1 MNSWQ
6 NFLLV
11 DVCLQYGLSQTE
23 QAILLAKFP
32 DENTVNDNNQ
42 VADQSL
48 ENPLLPDSEDTV
60 RKHMWN
66 MYHKRLSPQPDREG
80 FPDYNQRIRDKDA
93 KFLAW
98 LKPKYLE
105 WLRTQNYNIAP
116 PVPASTDNPFIPLND
131 IITEQHLLFGRER
144 EIARVFETLNSGSS
158 VALIG
163 EKKIG
168 KSSLLQAIYQ
178 QAQYQLLKPRKAI
191 YLNLSL
197 IFNDEDFYDELCY
210 QVGIPVSKGRQLI
223 RELQKQQLLLL
234 LDEVQQMTWDGFT
247 RELRQQLRGLADGQ
261 ANPPLRLVIAASEHL
276 DVLFPDSR
284 DNPSPFQGVCIEEL
298 IQPWDENMV
307 RGFIDSRLVN
317 TQVSFTEEEII
328 QLTQESGGHPQR
340 LMYWCHRTYSRYIER
355 MKTEL

>member
-1 MNSWQ
+1 MNYWQ
-6 NFLLV
+6 NFLIV
-11 DVCLQYGLSQTE
+11 EVCLQYGLSQKE
-23 QAILLAKFP
+23 QAILLAKFS

-42 VADQSL
+42 IADQSL
-48 ENPLLPDSEDTV
+48 ENSQLPISAETV
-60 RKHMWN
+60 RRQMWTIYN
-66 MYHKRLSPQPDREG
+66 ERLSPQPDREG
-80 FPDYNQRIRDKDA
+80 FPDYNLKSRDKDA
-93 KFLAW
+93 RFLAW
-98 LKPKYLE
+98 LKPQYLE
-105 WLRTQNYNIAP
+105 WVRSQNNNIAP
-116 PVPASTDNPFIPLND
+116 AVPASTDNPFIPLND

-144 EIARVFETLNSGSS
+144 EITRVFETLNSGSS

-168 KSSLLQAIYQ
+168 KSSLLKAIYQ
-178 QAQYQLLKPRKAI
+178 QAQHRLLKTRKAI

-197 IFNDEDFYDELCY
+197 IFNDDDFYDELCY
-210 QVGIPVSKGRQLI
+210 QVEIPVSKGRQLI

-234 LDEVQQMTWDGFT
+234 LDEVERMTWDGFT

-284 DNPSPFQGVCIEEL
+284 DNPSPFQGVCIEEV
-298 IQPWDENMV
+298 IKPWDENMV
-307 RGFIDSRLVN
+307 RRFIESRLAN

-328 QLTQESGGHPQR
+328 QLIQQSGGHPQR
-340 LMYWCHRTYSRYIER
+340 LMYSCHRTYSRYMER

>member
-1 MNSWQ
+1 MNAWQ
-6 NFLLV
+6 TFLIMEV
-11 DVCLQYGLSQTE
+11 YRKYGLSQKE

-42 VADQSL
+42 VAEQSL
-48 ENPLLPDSEDTV
+48 KNPQLPIAADTV
-60 RKHMWN
+60 RKQMWN
-66 MYHKRLSPQPDREG
+66 IYNKRFFHQEDREG
-80 FPDYNQRIRDKDA
+80 FPDYNQSDRNKDK

-98 LKPKYLE
+98 LQPKYLA
-105 WLRTQNYNIAP
+105 WLKNQNSYLSL
-116 PVPASTDNPFIPLND
+116 PVTVSTDNPFVPLND
-131 IITEQHLLFGRER
+131 IITEQHRLFGRER
-144 EIARVFETLNSGSS
+144 EITRVFETLNSGSS

-168 KSSLLQAIYQ
+168 KSSLLKAIEQ
-178 QAQYQLLKPRKAI
+178 QAQHRLLKPRKAI

-197 IFNDEDFYDELCY
+197 CFKDDDFYEDLCN
-210 QVGIPVSKGRQLI
+210 QVEIAVSKGRQLI

-284 DNPSPFQGVCIEEL
+284 DNPSPFQGVCIEEV
-298 IQPWDENMV
+298 IKPWDENIV
-307 RGFIDSRLVN
+307 RGFIDSRLAN
-317 TQVSFTEEEII
+317 SQVSFTEEEII
-328 QLTQESGGHPQR
+328 KLIQESGGHPQR
-340 LMYWCHRTYSRYIER
+340 LMYLCNRTYSRYMER

>member
-1 MNSWQ
+1 MNSEDAFEFMNGLILEKTKISLNECERDVFLGIWASKTYGEISQ
-6 NFLLV
+6 EKNRDYQYVKETGPKLFKKIGTIFQINLNKNNFKPTIEQLYKQYTLRKISEIPQRD
-11 DVCLQYGLSQTE
+11 DVITNLSIAQ
-23 QAILLAKFP
+23 Q
-32 DENTVNDNNQ
+32 
-42 VADQSL
+42 
-48 ENPLLPDSEDTV
+48 
-60 RKHMWN
+60 
-66 MYHKRLSPQPDREG
+66 DR
-80 FPDYNQRIRDKDA
+80 
-93 KFLAW
+93 
-98 LKPKYLE
+98 
-105 WLRTQNYNIAP
+105 
-116 PVPASTDNPFIPLND
+116 PAYTDNPFIPLND

-144 EIARVFETLNSGSS
+144 EITRVFETLNSGSS

-178 QAQYQLLKPRKAI
+178 QAQHQLLKPRKAI
-191 YLNLSL
+191 YINLSL
-197 IFNDEDFYDELCY
+197 IFNDDDFYDELCNK
-210 QVGIPVSKGRQLI
+210 VRITVSKGRKLI

-284 DNPSPFQGVCIEEL
+284 DNPSPFQGVCIEEV
-298 IQPWDENMV
+298 IKPWEENIV

-340 LMYWCHRTYSRYIER
+340 LMHLCYRTYSRYMER
-355 MKTEL
+355 IKTEL